1 MEREFIS
8 SKQQTPKNRSVTVYN
23 SNRCFQNRL
32 GSSLS
37 GKQHGETWSY
47 QQRTKHI
54 NVLELIAVKLAILTF
69 TKEKSVIAVHL
80 ELGNTKAPLYLVK
93 MGGTRS
99 QELLQVAKEI
109 WGYLLANL
117 IAVTTVLTK
126 QSEYSGRLAIQKSQR
141 FM

>member
-8 SKQQTPKNRSVTVYN
+8 SKQQTPKNSSVTVYN
-23 SNRCFQNRL
+23 LNRCFQNRL
-32 GSSLS
+32 GSNLS

-47 QQRTKHI
+47 QERTKHI

-69 TKEKSVIAVHL
+69 TKEKSVIAIHL
-80 ELGNTKAPLYLVK
+80 ELDNTKALLYLVK

-109 WGYLLANL
+109 WDYLLANL
-117 IAVTTVLTK
+117 IAVTTLLTK
-126 QSEYSGRLAIQKSQR
+126 QSEYSGRLAIQKSHR
-141 FM
+141 FT

>member
-47 QQRTKHI
+47 QERTKHI

-69 TKEKSVIAVHL
+69 TKEKSVITIHL
-80 ELGNTKAPLYLVK
+80 ELDNTKALLYLVK
-93 MGGTRS
+93 MGGNS
-99 QELLQVAKEI
+99 QSRAATSSQGNMGLSVSQSNSSYNI
-109 WGYLLANL
+109 TYQ
-117 IAVTTVLTK
+117 AV
-126 QSEYSGRLAIQKSQR
+126 
-141 FM
+141 